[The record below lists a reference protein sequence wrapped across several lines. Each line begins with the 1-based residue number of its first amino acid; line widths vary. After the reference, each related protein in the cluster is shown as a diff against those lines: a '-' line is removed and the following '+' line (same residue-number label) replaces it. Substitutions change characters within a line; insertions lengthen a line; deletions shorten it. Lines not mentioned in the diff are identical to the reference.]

1 MPDRVIYE
9 WAIIRL
15 VPVVER
21 GECLNVGVILYSKMK
36 KYLGIK
42 YHLDEDRLKV
52 FAGDIDIQS
61 LREYLEAW
69 DKVCQGGASGGTI
82 GGLEMHLRFR
92 WLTATRSTI
101 IQSSK
106 VHSGICDDPAKVLDD
121 VFHTYV
127 L

>member
-1 MPDRVIYE
+1 MPGKVIYE

-21 GECLNVGVILYSKMK
+21 GECLNVGVIVYSKMK

-42 YHLDEDRLKV
+42 YHLDENRLRI
-52 FAGDIDIQS
+52 FSGDLDIES

-69 DKVCQGGASGGTI
+69 EKVCQGGAHGGTI

-106 VHSGICDDPAKVLDD
+106 VHSGICTDPVQVLEDLYRA
-121 VFHTYV
+121 YV

>member
-1 MPDRVIYE
+1 MQDKVIYE

-21 GECLNVGVILYSKMK
+21 GECLNVGVIVYSKMK

-42 YHLDEDRLKV
+42 YHLDENRLKA
-52 FAGDIDIQS
+52 FAGDIDIES
-61 LREYLEAW
+61 LREYLHAW
-69 DKVCQGGASGGTI
+69 EKVCQGGVGGGTI

-106 VHSGICDDPAKVLDD
+106 VHSGICNDPAQVLDD
-121 VFHTYV
+121 LFHTYV